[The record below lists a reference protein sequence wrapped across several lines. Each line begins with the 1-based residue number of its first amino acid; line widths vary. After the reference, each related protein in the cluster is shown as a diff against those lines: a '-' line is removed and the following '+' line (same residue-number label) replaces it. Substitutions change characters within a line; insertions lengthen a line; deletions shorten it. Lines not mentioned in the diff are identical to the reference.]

1 MRGSEAETS
10 DATMRRFLIPAAV
23 LLLPA
28 VLFPCS
34 GWGADEKPPGRQG
47 GRPGRA
53 PAVVGED
60 DRPAFARPADG
71 WDRHREGV
79 PRGKMELVEYDSKT
93 VGTKRKMNVYTPP
106 GYDGERRYPVLYL
119 LHGIGGD
126 EGEWIRFAQP
136 DMLLENLI
144 ANGKAQPMLL
154 VMPNGRAQKDDRPV
168 GNVMQHAPAFA
179 VFEKDLLND
188 VMPAVAAR
196 YRVRSGREQSAI
208 AGLSMGGGQALNF
221 GLGNP
226 DRFAWVGGFSSA
238 PNTRPPGE
246 LLKDPAAAEKFRL
259 IWLSCGT
266 RDGLFGISQ
275 GVDRHLR
282 KAGIPHVWHVTDGAH
297 DAAEWKQAL
306 HHFLQQ
312 LKFPAE

>member
-28 VLFPCS
+28 MLFPGS
-34 GWGADEKPPGRQG
+34 SWGADEKPPGGQG

-53 PAVVGED
+53 PAVVGEE
-60 DRPAFARPADG
+60 DRPAFARPVDA
-71 WDRHREGV
+71 WDRRREGV

-136 DMLLENLI
+136 DVLLENLI
-144 ANGKAQPMLL
+144 ADGKAQPMLL

-196 YRVRSGREQSAI
+196 FRVRSGREQSAI

-246 LLKDPAAAEKFRL
+246 LLKYPAAAEKFRL

-282 KAGIPHVWHVTDGAH
+282 KAGIPHVWHVTDGGH
-297 DAAEWKQAL
+297 DAAEWKQSL